1 MSGRNTSGLIPFTE
15 ETASERGRNGAKKAN
30 EKKKQK
36 RLLREILLAQLDQ
49 QTEIEVDGVKLTKK
63 DVICDRVIDRAM
75 KGDLN
80 AFETIRDT
88 IGEKPRA
95 MVHMDGGMSFN
106 SGGLTQT
113 LESLNR
119 KD

>member
-1 MSGRNTSGLIPFTE
+1 MSRGNTSGLIPFTE
-15 ETASERGRNGAKKAN
+15 ETASERGRNGAIKAN
-30 EKKKQK
+30 ETKKKK
-36 RLLREILLAQLDQ
+36 KLLREILLAQLEK
-49 QTEIEVDGVKLTKK
+49 QTEIEIDGVKLSKK
-63 DVICDRVIDRAM
+63 EVICDKVIDRAM
-75 KGDLN
+75 NGDLN

-106 SGGLTQT
+106 SGGLTKT